1 MPRKLDPENAA
12 NMSIEKLSM
21 AKDTFDR
28 MHAENRM
35 ATDKLA
41 EGISG
46 FAKALESLEELLA
59 ARLASLEG

>member
-1 MPRKLDPENAA
+1 
-12 NMSIEKLSM
+12 MSIEKISIDK
-21 AKDTFDR
+21 ATFDR